1 LDDYIKRMKPN
12 QEHIY
17 YIGGENKEVLLKNPS
32 IQRLLKGGYEVILLD
47 DPIDEFCLQN
57 VYDYEK
63 KMLINVGKGTFIMPT
78 DDETQKKK
86 IKKLK
91 KIYEPLTDWW
101 KKLLPDKLE
110 VVTISERLVDDP
122 CLVVGSV
129 YGYSA
134 TMERISKAQAYGP
147 SNP

>member
-1 LDDYIKRMKPN
+1 MKPN

-17 YIGGENKEVLLKNPS
+17 YIGGENKETLLKTPA
-32 IQRLLKGGYEVILLD
+32 IQSLLKRGYEVLLLD

-63 KMLINVGKGTFIMPT
+63 KMLVNVGKGTFVLPT
-78 DDETQKKK
+78 DDETEKKK
-86 IKKLK
+86 VKKLK
-91 KIYEPLTDWW
+91 KLYEPLTDWW
-101 KKLLPDKLE
+101 KNLLKDKLE

-122 CLVVGSV
+122 CLIVGSV